1 MKALHFGAGKIGRG
15 FIGAVLAQAGYE
27 VVFVDA
33 QTQVVEKINH
43 QRGYCVHLVGN
54 QTVVQRV
61 EGVSALVADDELVVE
76 NFATADLVTT
86 AVSMGRLADVAPVVA
101 RGIERR
107 CSAGVTAPINI
118 ICCENGIRA
127 TSVLRDLV
135 YVQLSAEAQSY
146 ADEFV
151 GFADCGVDRIV
162 PMVTLEQPLDVAV
175 EPYFEWCIDR
185 TAIKGSLPQLA
196 VAHFVDNIDAYIS
209 RKLFT
214 LNTAHCTTAFLGAL
228 KGYKYIHE
236 AICDSY
242 IRQIVSGVMRE
253 CGAAL
258 VRKFDMEP
266 EEQQKYAETILQRF
280 ANQRLGDTVS
290 RVSRDPKRKLSP
302 GLYFSHPISM
312 ALQFGVDVD
321 YLATAVAAALKCRN
335 ADDPQSLELGEM
347 IAQKGVENTVR
358 EVCKIEDSGVL
369 ARIAARYCDF

>member
-15 FIGAVLAQAGYE
+15 FIGAVLAEAGYK
-27 VVFVDA
+27 VVFIDA
-33 QTQVVEKINH
+33 QQWLVEMINR
-43 QRGYCVHLVGN
+43 QGSYDVHLIGN
-54 QTVVQRV
+54 QPVAQHI
-61 EGVSALVADDELVVE
+61 EGISALTASDDSVAE
-76 NFATADLVTT
+76 NFVDADLVTT
-86 AVSMGRLADVAPVVA
+86 AVSMSRLADVAPIVA

-127 TSVLRDLV
+127 TSVFRELV
-135 YVQLSAEAQSY
+135 CAQLSAEAQSY

-162 PMVTLEQPLDVAV
+162 PIVTLEQPLDVAV

-185 TAIKGSLPQLA
+185 TAIKGTLPELHA
-196 VAHFVDNIDAYIS
+196 AHFVDNIDAYIS

-214 LNTAHCTTAFLGAL
+214 LNTAHCTTAYLGAL

-236 AICDSY
+236 AVCDNEILSVV
-242 IRQIVSGVMRE
+242 RGVMLE
-253 CGAAL
+253 SGAAL
-258 VRKFDMEP
+258 VRKFGLDAK
-266 EEQQKYAETILQRF
+266 EQACYAQTILQRF
-280 ANQRLGDTVS
+280 ANPSLGDTIS
-290 RVSRDPKRKLSP
+290 RVSRDPMRKLSP

-312 ALQFGVDVD
+312 ALQTGVEVD

-335 ADDPQSLELGEM
+335 ADDPQCLELGEM

-369 ARIAARYCDF
+369 ARIAARYFDF